1 MKRIVTTTL
10 LSIIALISYCQT
22 SNLLQLVAKFQ
33 KTRVELDRT
42 NPYDDPESC
51 TEKSTQIIDLY
62 NQIYIIDSTY
72 IEPYTL
78 YIPYCMMAYSYYGQK
93 KFKESIPYLEK
104 AKAITEKYHSQ
115 ILQTGINEEGRIGIW
130 ILLRDAYEI
139 TGDISRSLLLAK
151 EISSACEDKLPR
163 KAAVHKREEGL
174 LYKKNGDIAESI
186 RCIKTALD
194 LYERLGNEVS
204 GFYAGIMVNDILELY
219 LQIPDYNNALSFV
232 DNNRERFN
240 NLFIGNDDQ
249 EYEYLNQTNKYLYQ
263 IYQYKGMYMRAVN
276 AASLVSNFYKL
287 AEGDK
292 SINHACWINNAA
304 CSFLDLYESED
315 NIAFLNQAD
324 SLFNVAGQIW
334 EVIPQRDSIS
344 DYATYLGNYG
354 NLLSSMK
361 KYEEAEKIQMKSINL
376 YKLQGAPPKTLL
388 SAMNRLAT
396 IKGNSGRTNEALSL
410 YQKLYNEYMQMNDTI
425 QLARIC
431 NLMSQTYWID
441 LNDNELAERYAN
453 QAVDLINS
461 SNNNS
466 VLSAYILE
474 NAGRIYYRLGL
485 EKKGLDN
492 YARAI
497 DIKLSLGVAVSPY
510 EMLNLY
516 EFYVDSYSDVLYYFP
531 QGKEDVLTK
540 IEGYC
545 HSLLDNNQGTS
556 YEEKKL
562 QWKTRTVLA
571 KAYMFFRKFKEA
583 ENEYNDLL
591 KIEEELWG
599 LNSDNYIT
607 SLNNLAYC
615 YGLWG
620 DHKKCR
626 EISLKCV
633 ELDPTHK
640 NYENILSSSI
650 ALNDIK
656 MVEKYLPLT
665 FNASLD
671 YLKSQFMFLSAEQ
684 REDIIERGMSVGF
697 SNLSLAAFAY
707 PDNDICAEYAYN
719 SALVYKGLLLST
731 QNDIELAVESSNN
744 PALKSKYQELKQLQ
758 NQLQQASDST
768 NVVSIRRS
776 IELQE
781 KEILSSLRV
790 CDDYTKNLNLTYKDV
805 HHKLKDGDVAIE
817 FVELDKS
824 LLAPEDTS
832 IYYGAIV
839 LKKDWAAPKFV
850 LLSGKGEVD
859 TVVKDMITE
868 FNEANGYQGEE
879 WISVSKHLYHKI
891 WEPISALLQTTNCIY
906 FSPVGMLSLIPM
918 EILQD
923 SNGQVIDDQYKM
935 YRMSTTKNL
944 CLVRHP
950 TNKTHAVLFGGLV
963 YDGENSTSLSES
975 NSPKKRDGWQ
985 YLPSTA
991 EEIADIGAILHSNNI
1006 SYQVYDKLSG
1016 SEESFKSLSGKP
1028 VSLIHLA
1035 THGFY
1040 LNEDESDTFGFFH
1053 DMKIKINRGANI
1065 STLLRSGL
1073 MFSNGQRAWL
1083 YGKKDIPQDIEDGI
1097 LLASEISLLDLQSVD
1112 LVTLSACQTGLGD
1125 ISDDGVLGLQRGFKR
1140 AGVNSL
1146 LMTLWPVEDSATK
1159 IFMKQF
1165 YNNLFTGYSKQQSL
1179 QTAQKYLRE
1188 YNNGYYNEPKY
1199 WAAFILLDGIEKN

>member
-1 MKRIVTTTL
+1 MKRTVITVL
-10 LSIIALISYCQT
+10 LSIISLTCYCQT
-22 SNLLQLVAKFQ
+22 SNLMQLVAKFQ
-33 KTRVELDRT
+33 ITRVELNRI

-51 TEKSTQIIDLY
+51 LEKSNLIIDLY
-62 NQIYIIDSTY
+62 NQIYKIDSTY

-78 YIPYCMMAYSYYGQK
+78 YIPYCMIAYSYYGQK
-93 KFKESIPYLEK
+93 KIKESIPYLEK
-104 AKAITEKYHSQ
+104 AKAIAEKYHSQ

-130 ILLRDAYEI
+130 ILLKDAYEI
-139 TGDISRSLLLAK
+139 IGDISKSLLVAK
-151 EISSACEDKLPR
+151 EISSACEDILPK

-174 LYKKNGDIAESI
+174 LYKKSGDIIESI

-204 GFYAGIMVNDILELY
+204 GFYAEIMVNDILESY
-219 LQIPDYNNALSFV
+219 LQISDYDNALSFV
-232 DNNRERFN
+232 DNNRERLN
-240 NLFIGNDDQ
+240 SLFTGNDDQ
-249 EYEYLNQTNKYLYQ
+249 EYEYLNQTNKYLYK

-287 AEGDK
+287 VDGDK
-292 SINHACWINNAA
+292 TINYACWTNNTA
-304 CSFLDLYESED
+304 CSLLDLYESED

-334 EVIPQRDSIS
+334 EEIPQRDSIS

-376 YKLQGAPPKTLL
+376 YKLQGASKETLL
-388 SAMNRLAT
+388 SAKNRLAT
-396 IKGNSGRTNEALSL
+396 IVGNSGRTNEALSL
-410 YQKLYNEYMQMNDTI
+410 YQELYNEYNQLNDTV
-425 QLARIC
+425 QLARVC
-431 NLMSQTYWID
+431 NLISQTYWID

-453 QAVDLINS
+453 QAVDLIAS

-474 NAGRIYYRLGL
+474 NVGRIYYRLGL
-485 EKKGLDN
+485 EKEGLDI

-497 DIKLSLGVAVSPY
+497 DMKLSLGVSVSPY

-531 QGKEDVLTK
+531 QGKEDVLAR

-545 HSLLDNNQGTS
+545 RPLLDNNQGTS

-562 QWKTRTVLA
+562 QWKTKTVLA
-571 KAYMFFRKFKEA
+571 KTYMFFKKFKEA

-591 KIEEELWG
+591 IIEEELWG
-599 LNSDNYIT
+599 LNSENYIT

-620 DHKKCR
+620 NHKKCR
-626 EISLKCV
+626 EVSLKCV

-671 YLKSQFMFLSAEQ
+671 YLKSLFMFLSAEQ
-684 REDIIERGMSVGF
+684 REEIIERGMSVGF
-697 SNLSLAAFAY
+697 SNLSLAAYAY

-731 QNDIELAVESSNN
+731 QNDIELAVSSSNN
-744 PALKSKYQELKQLQ
+744 PELESKYQELKQLQ
-758 NQLQQASDST
+758 NQLQIASDST
-768 NVVSIRRS
+768 NVVSIRRKV
-776 IELQE
+776 ELQE
-781 KEILSSLRV
+781 KELLSSLRIY
-790 CDDYTKNLNLTYKDV
+790 DDYTKNLNITYKDI

-817 FVELDKS
+817 FIELDKS
-824 LLAPEDTS
+824 LLDPEDS
-832 IYYGAIV
+832 LIYYGAVV
-839 LKKDWAAPKFV
+839 LKKDWVAPKFV
-850 LLSGKGEVD
+850 LLSEKGEVD
-859 TVVKDMITE
+859 SVVKNIITE

-879 WISVSKHLYHKI
+879 WISVSKHLYRMI
-891 WEPISALLQTTNCIY
+891 WEPISALLHTDNCIY

-923 SNGQVIDDQYKM
+923 SNGQFVDEQYIM

-944 CLVRHP
+944 CLISSP
-950 TNKTHAVLFGGLV
+950 TNEKHAVLYGGLV
-963 YDGENSTSLSES
+963 YDGENSISPYDS
-975 NSPKKRDGWQ
+975 NSPQKRDGWQ
-985 YLPSTA
+985 YLPSSA
-991 EEIADIGAILHSNNI
+991 EEIADISDILRSNNI
-1006 SYQVYDKLSG
+1006 SYQIYDKLSG

-1028 VSLIHLA
+1028 ISIIHLA

-1040 LNEDESDTFGFFH
+1040 FSEDESDTYGFFH
-1053 DMKIKINRGANI
+1053 DMNIKINRGVNI
-1065 STLLRSGL
+1065 STLFRSGL
-1073 MFSNGQRAWL
+1073 MLSCGQKAWL
-1083 YGKKDIPQDIEDGI
+1083 YGKKNIPQDIEDGI
-1097 LLASEISLLDLQSVD
+1097 LLASEISLLDLHSVD

-1125 ISDDGVLGLQRGFKR
+1125 ISDDGVMGLQRGFKR

-1165 YNNLFTGYSKQQSL
+1165 YNNLFTGHSKQQSL
-1179 QTAQKYLRE
+1179 QEAQKYLQE
-1188 YNNGYYNEPKY
+1188 YDDGYYKEPKY